1 MRTCVKIAVVLSV
14 LVASVACTPRRG
26 YRADDEAVAR
36 VGSAYLY
43 RSELAAMMPNG
54 VVAADSVSCSN
65 AIISKW
71 IVSQLKQLEAEKLFA
86 ESNREIDRLVEE
98 YRRSLLVNRLD
109 RHYIESEPCG
119 EISEKRIADYYNTH
133 KADFLVKQ
141 PMVKGEIVAM
151 KESYRRRT
159 QMAERFKSST
169 GESRKDFVEMCRKD
183 KLPYLQFEE
192 WTPFSDY
199 CSNLPLLR
207 NANHDDMLA
216 SRSTQ
221 QIHHDRMYYYYR
233 ITEVLKVGDA
243 MPLEMAKESIRQILT
258 NAHNAEVVARH
269 EEEIK
274 AKALSM
280 GEAEIYKED

>member
-1 MRTCVKIAVVLSV
+1 
-14 LVASVACTPRRG
+14 
-26 YRADDEAVAR
+26 
-36 VGSAYLY
+36 
-43 RSELAAMMPNG
+43 
-54 VVAADSVSCSN
+54 
-65 AIISKW
+65 
-71 IVSQLKQLEAEKLFA
+71 
-86 ESNREIDRLVEE
+86 
-98 YRRSLLVNRLD
+98 
-109 RHYIESEPCG
+109 
-119 EISEKRIADYYNTH
+119 
-133 KADFLVKQ
+133 
-141 PMVKGEIVAM
+141 MVKGEIVAM

-183 KLPYLQFEE
+183 KVPYLQFEE

-233 ITEVLKVGDA
+233 ISDVLKVGDA
-243 MPLEMAKESIRQILT
+243 MPLEMAKENIRQILT